1 MHTLIIITNTAIK
14 ITAFDCSSLQGYNI
28 SLYQIILTLHVIRP
42 NCFAAPIGGS
52 RTGTFK
58 TPNDREHFHKLRRG
72 FIFLGNHQSDNI
84 LL

>member
-14 ITAFDCSSLQGYNI
+14 ITAFDGSTLQGYNI

-42 NCFAAPIGGS
+42 NCLAAPIGGS
-52 RTGTFK
+52 RTGTLK
-58 TPNDREHFHKLRRG
+58 TLNDRENVHKLRWG